1 MDSISVLMCV
11 YDQDDDQNFIE
22 AINSLKRNTFYID
35 QTIIVINGYISEI
48 KSKKINENLKD
59 LKITRIDLPI
69 NIGLSRALN
78 LGLQKVESKWVARFD
93 SDDICHPDRFK
104 IIKEIIKTQGKDFD
118 VFGTYIEEFNLL
130 DRTKNL
136 RKVPLS
142 NNEIKKRIL
151 LSNPLNHVSVFFRK
165 SLIEESKDEDF
176 YPLID
181 GFEDYAL
188 WIKLINQK
196 AKITNI
202 PKVTVFVRADENMLS
217 RRGGLG
223 YIFREIK
230 FRLFVLNYISINQ
243 YPNNLI
249 FCVLRILTF
258 TSPIFLKKF
267 LYKIKRSY
275 IDE

>member
-11 YDQDDDQNFIE
+11 YNQDDDQNFIE

-78 LGLQKVESKWVARFD
+78 LGLQKVECKWVARFD

-104 IIKEIIKTQGKDFD
+104 NIKEIIKKQGKDFD

-130 DRTKNL
+130 DRTKIL

-142 NNEIKKRIL
+142 NYEIKKRIL

-188 WIKLINQK
+188 WIKLIYQK

>member
-59 LKITRIDLPI
+59 LKITCIDLPI

-78 LGLQKVESKWVARFD
+78 LGLQKVESKWIARFD

-104 IIKEIIKTQGKDFD
+104 IMKEIIKTQGKDFD

-188 WIKLINQK
+188 WIKLIYQK

-230 FRLFVLNYISINQ
+230 FRPFILNYISINQ

-249 FCVLRILTF
+249 FC
-258 TSPIFLKKF
+258 
-267 LYKIKRSY
+267 Y
-275 IDE
+275 

>member
-1 MDSISVLMCV
+1 MCV

-22 AINSLKRNTFYID
+22 AINSLKRNTFFID

-48 KSKKINENLKD
+48 KSKKINENLKN
-59 LKITRIDLPI
+59 LKINRIDLPI

-78 LGLQKVESKWVARFD
+78 LGLQKVESKWIARFD

-104 IIKEIIKTQGKDFD
+104 IMKEIIKTQGKDFD

-130 DRTKNL
+130 DRTNNL

-151 LSNPLNHVSVFFRK
+151 FSNPLNHVSVFFRK

-188 WIKLINQK
+188 WIKLINK
-196 AKITNI
+196 NAKITNI
-202 PKVTVFVRADENMLS
+202 PKVTVFVRADEKMLS
-217 RRGGLG
+217 RRGGLN
-223 YIFREIK
+223 YIIREIK
-230 FRLFVLNYISINQ
+230 FRLFALNYIPINQ
-243 YPNNLI
+243 YPANFI
-249 FCVLRILTF
+249 FCILRILTF
-258 TSPIFLKKF
+258 ISPIFLKKI

-275 IDE
+275 FEE

>member
-11 YDQDDDQNFIE
+11 YNKDDDQHFIE

-48 KSKKINENLKD
+48 KSKTINENLKD

-78 LGLQKVESKWVARFD
+78 LGLQKVESKWIARFD

-104 IIKEIIKTQGKDFD
+104 IIKEIINTKGKYFD
-118 VFGTYIEEFNLL
+118 VFGTYIEEFNLF
-130 DRTKNL
+130 DKTKNL

-142 NNEIKKRIL
+142 NNKIKKRIL
-151 LSNPLNHVSVFFRK
+151 FSNPLNHVSVFFRQ
-165 SLIEESKDEDF
+165 SLFEESEDENF

-188 WIKLINQK
+188 WIKLINQN

-202 PKVTVFVRADENMLS
+202 PKVTVLVRADEKMLI
-217 RRGGLG
+217 RRGGLN
-223 YIFREIK
+223 YIIREIK
-230 FRLFVLNYISINQ
+230 FRRFVLNYIPINQ
-243 YPNNLI
+243 YPSNLI
-249 FCVLRILTF
+249 FCILRIITF
-258 TSPIFLKKF
+258 TTPIFLKKI

-275 IDE
+275 FDE